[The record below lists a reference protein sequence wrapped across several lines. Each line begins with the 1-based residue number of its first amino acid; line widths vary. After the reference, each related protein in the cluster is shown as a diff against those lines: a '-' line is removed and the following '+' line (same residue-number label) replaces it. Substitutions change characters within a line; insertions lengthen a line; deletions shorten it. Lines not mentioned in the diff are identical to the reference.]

1 MLYFRD
7 VKKSYTKDKL
17 VLKGINLHIR
27 KGEMIFVIGLSGAG
41 KSTLMKMITRE
52 EKPTS
57 GTIQIFNE
65 ETHSL
70 VNIDTI
76 KPHIYRRK
84 IGIVFQEVNL
94 IEEKSVFDN
103 IAFPLQV
110 LGENKKTITQRVNE
124 VLSMTGIEYL
134 KNKMPSELSGGEKQR
149 VGIARALINK
159 PSLLIADEPTGNL
172 DYKTTES
179 IMNLLS
185 HINKLGTTVI
195 MVTHDINAVNNST
208 GRILQI
214 YDGIIYN
221 DVIKN

>member
-7 VKKSYTKDKL
+7 VKKSYTNDKL
-17 VLKGINLHIR
+17 VLKGINLHIK
-27 KGEMIFVIGLSGAG
+27 KGEMVFVIGLSGAG

-57 GTIQIFNE
+57 GTIQILNE
-65 ETHSL
+65 ETNSL

-110 LGENKKTITQRVNE
+110 LGENKKIIAQRVNE
-124 VLSMTGIEYL
+124 VLSMTGIEHL
-134 KNKMPSELSGGEKQR
+134 KNKMPGELSGGEKQR

-159 PSLLIADEPTGNL
+159 PSLIIADEPTGNL

-195 MVTHDINAVNNST
+195 MVTHDIIAVNNST
-208 GRILQI
+208 VIILQI
-214 YDGIIYN
+214 YEGIIYN